1 MAANTVQL
9 LHCICTVQKLLSLCA
24 QYLHYV
30 RRMIALSLSRQQ
42 AVRRVHARHR
52 LALHGG
58 AHAASSSR
66 LASSSRS
73 PREPRASDCAQNN
86 HRCRCPGSLTCRCG
100 VVQPDIFV
108 EVFDVDEDPGQMRN
122 LVNET
127 SAADLAYYR
136 AEIRRQFACAGAS
149 CK

>member
-1 MAANTVQL
+1 
-9 LHCICTVQKLLSLCA
+9 
-24 QYLHYV
+24 
-30 RRMIALSLSRQQ
+30 
-42 AVRRVHARHR
+42 
-52 LALHGG
+52 
-58 AHAASSSR
+58 
-66 LASSSRS
+66 
-73 PREPRASDCAQNN
+73 
-86 HRCRCPGSLTCRCG
+86 